1 MPKLNGLSR
10 QLNLFDS
17 IMVMMGIII
26 GSGIFLTTGI
36 MAKTIPS
43 PLLILLAWFVGG
55 VLTLAG
61 ALTYAELGASMPRAG
76 GQYVYLK
83 EAYGPLVGFLYGWI
97 TFLVYMTGGIA
108 ALAIA
113 FAEYFGYLIPVLSTD
128 KICFSLSLKIVKSS
142 DSFTFSMAQ
151 LTAVFIILFLSLV
164 NYLGLRFGKSI
175 QNIITVVKIAT
186 LAGFIL
192 MGGIAGRGRSISFA
206 LNPSDLDFSQLV
218 IGFGLALIA
227 VFWAFDG
234 WNNINFVAGEITN
247 PGRNIPRA
255 LFIGTIGI
263 TVLYVLVN
271 YIYLY
276 SLPVTDLSG
285 VVRVAEK
292 SASALFG
299 GHWGVVV
306 SIVVIVSTFG
316 SLNGSILTG
325 PRVYY
330 AMARDGLFFSRV
342 ARVNPRFKTP
352 GFAIAIQALWSS
364 ILVCSG
370 SFEQIITFAMFISIA
385 FWIAAAAAVFKLRRK
400 YPSLDRPY
408 KTWGYP
414 VIPLIFIL
422 ASSGILLN
430 TLIEKPVESLAGVG
444 LAIIGIPAYYI
455 WKRG

>member
-1 MPKLNGLSR
+1 
-10 QLNLFDS
+10 
-17 IMVMMGIII
+17 
-26 GSGIFLTTGI
+26 

-43 PLLILLAWFVGG
+43 PVLILLAWLVGG
-55 VLTLAG
+55 ILTLAG

-113 FAEYFGYLIPVLSTD
+113 FAEYFGYLIPALSIEKT
-128 KICFSLSLKIVKSS
+128 CFSLSLTGLNPSIAYR
-142 DSFTFSMAQ
+142 FSMAQ
-151 LTAVFIILFLSLV
+151 LTAVLVILFLSLV
-164 NYLGLRFGKSI
+164 NYFGLRFGKSI
-175 QNIITVVKIAT
+175 QNIMTVVKIVT
-186 LAGFIL
+186 LAGFIF
-192 MGGIAGRGRSISFA
+192 MGGLVGRGHSISLA
-206 LNPSDLDFSQLV
+206 LNPSDMDFSHLI

-234 WNNINFVAGEITN
+234 WNNINFVAGEIKD

-276 SLPVTDLSG
+276 SLSIADITG

-292 SASALFG
+292 SATALFG

-306 SIVVIVSTFG
+306 SIAVVVSTFG

-330 AMARDGLFFSRV
+330 AMARDGLFFSR
-342 ARVNPRFKTP
+342 ATRIHPRFKTP
-352 GFAIAIQALWSS
+352 GFAIIIQAVWSS
-364 ILVCSG
+364 ILVLSG
-370 SFEQIITFAMFISIA
+370 SFEQIITFAMFISIV
-385 FWIAAAAAVFKLRRK
+385 FWIAAVAAVFKLRKK
-400 YPSLDRPY
+400 YPSLTRPY

-414 VIPLIFIL
+414 VVPLVFIL
-422 ASSGILLN
+422 ASIGILFN
-430 TLIEKPVESLAGVG
+430 TLIEKPVESLAGIG
-444 LAIIGIPAYYI
+444 LAIIGIPVYFI
-455 WKRG
+455 WKKG

>member
-1 MPKLNGLSR
+1 MRNGLNR

-43 PLLILLAWFVGG
+43 PVLILLAWLVGG
-55 VLTLAG
+55 ILTLAG

-113 FAEYFGYLIPVLSTD
+113 FAEYFGYLIPALSTE
-128 KICFSLSLKIVKSS
+128 KICFSLNLTGLDPSI
-142 DSFTFSMAQ
+142 TYRFSMAQ
-151 LTAVFIILFLSLV
+151 LVAILVILLLSLV
-164 NYLGLRFGKSI
+164 NYMGLRFGKSI
-175 QNIITVVKIAT
+175 QNIMTVVKIAT
-186 LAGFIL
+186 LAGFII
-192 MGGIAGRGRSISFA
+192 MGGIIGRGRSISMVF
-206 LNPSDLDFSQLV
+206 NPSDMNFSQLI

-234 WNNINFVAGEITN
+234 WNNVNFVAGEIKD

-255 LFIGTIGI
+255 LLLGTIGI

-276 SLPVTDLSG
+276 SLSIDEITG

-292 SASALFG
+292 SATALFG

-306 SIVVIVSTFG
+306 SIAVVVSTFG

-325 PRVYY
+325 PRVYF
-330 AMARDGLFFSRV
+330 AMARDGLFFSR
-342 ARVNPRFKTP
+342 ATRIHPRFKTP
-352 GFAIAIQALWSS
+352 GFAIIIQAIWSS
-364 ILVCSG
+364 ILVFSG
-370 SFEQIITFAMFISIA
+370 SFEQIITFAMFISIV
-385 FWIAAAAAVFKLRRK
+385 FWIAAAAAVFKLRKK
-400 YPSLDRPY
+400 YPSLARPY

-414 VIPLIFIL
+414 VVPLIFIL
-422 ASSGILLN
+422 ASIGILFN
-430 TLIEKPVESLAGVG
+430 TLIEKPVESLAGVA
-444 LAIIGIPAYYI
+444 LAIIGIPVYFI

>member
-1 MPKLNGLSR
+1 MRNGLNR

-17 IMVMMGIII
+17 VMVMMGIII

-36 MAKTIPS
+36 MAKTIAS
-43 PLLILLAWFVGG
+43 PVLILLAWLVGG
-55 VLTLAG
+55 ILTLAG

-113 FAEYFGYLIPVLSTD
+113 FAEYFGYLIPALSTD
-128 KICFSLSLKIVKSS
+128 KTCFTFSLEDLDPSIAYS
-142 DSFTFSMAQ
+142 FSMAQ
-151 LTAVFIILFLSLV
+151 LVAVLVILLLSLV

-175 QNIITVVKIAT
+175 QNIMTVVKIAT
-186 LAGFIL
+186 LAGFII
-192 MGGIAGRGRSISFA
+192 MGGIIGRGQSISLV
-206 LNPSDLDFSQLV
+206 LNPSDMNFSQLI

-234 WNNINFVAGEITN
+234 WNNVNFVAGEIKD

-255 LFIGTIGI
+255 LFFGTVGI

-276 SLPVTDLSG
+276 SLSIDEITG

-292 SASALFG
+292 SATALFG

-306 SIVVIVSTFG
+306 SIAVVVSTFG

-330 AMARDGLFFSRV
+330 AMARDGLFFSR
-342 ARVNPRFKTP
+342 ATAIHPRFKTP
-352 GFAIAIQALWSS
+352 GFAIIIQALWSS
-364 ILVCSG
+364 ILVFSG
-370 SFEQIITFAMFISIA
+370 SFEQIITFAMFISIV
-385 FWIAAAAAVFKLRRK
+385 FWIAAAAAVFKLRK
-400 YPSLDRPY
+400 KCPTLTRPY

-414 VIPLIFIL
+414 VVPLIFIM
-422 ASSGILLN
+422 ACIGILLN

-444 LAIIGIPAYYI
+444 LAIIGIPVYFF